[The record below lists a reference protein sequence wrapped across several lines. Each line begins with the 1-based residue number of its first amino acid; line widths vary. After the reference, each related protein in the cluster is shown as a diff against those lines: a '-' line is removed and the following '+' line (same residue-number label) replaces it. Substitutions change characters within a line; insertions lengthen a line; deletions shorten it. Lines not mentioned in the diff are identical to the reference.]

1 MQAPTF
7 SGSWKQLEVN
17 TAFGKLAEGFFFLL
31 PEDYLYYL
39 YHLYYWSGCTMFFL
53 SFTFQQGHGETGT
66 HPEKNKMIEWLENW
80 FLRLACEKGPKT

>member
-1 MQAPTF
+1 
-7 SGSWKQLEVN
+7 
-17 TAFGKLAEGFFFLL
+17 
-31 PEDYLYYL
+31 
-39 YHLYYWSGCTMFFL
+39 MFFL